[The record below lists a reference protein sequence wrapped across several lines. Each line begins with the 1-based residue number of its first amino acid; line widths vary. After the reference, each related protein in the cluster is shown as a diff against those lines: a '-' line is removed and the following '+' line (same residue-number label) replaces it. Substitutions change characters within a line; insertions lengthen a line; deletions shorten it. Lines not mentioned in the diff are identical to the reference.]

1 MSRIW
6 LLALIMPDEFNIIK
20 RQVGPLVNMISLA
33 IPLDYMNYPSPPTSL
48 GICETLG
55 ECGDPI

>member
-1 MSRIW
+1 
-6 LLALIMPDEFNIIK
+6 MPDEFNIIK